1 MEVTLGHGQGRW
13 SSSSTTHYLQHLSN
27 VAHEKSEMKIRWTTS
42 NISEELVLQVTR
54 MEMGA
59 LALPG
64 LLTASAEVMPA
75 VLIAFVLL
83 LTHEKDEEKEAS
95 GVLI

>member
-13 SSSSTTHYLQHLSN
+13 SSSPTTHHLQHLSN
-27 VAHEKSEMKIRWTTS
+27 LAHERSEMKIRWTTS
-42 NISEELVLQVTR
+42 KNLEELVLQVTR

-64 LLTASAEVMPA
+64 LLTSSAEVMPT
-75 VLIAFVLL
+75 VLIAFDLL